1 MTEPSTDRT
10 VSLRKLRH
18 SVQKRCVKAVYA
30 IAGETGLSKAD
41 QMIRLDAVIELLETA
56 LAKAKAAR
64 QLAGE
69 RDFDAHLAAKAKA
82 EAEATAKAQAEQQA
96 ALAQQAESLPDS
108 AEKASEAQT
117 FEQLINQLAGMPAT
131 PPEQK
136 DQPPF

>member
-82 EAEATAKAQAEQQA
+82 QAQAEQQA